1 MKRIRILALGLLA
14 SGMLLL
20 ACDKDNDDDPGG
32 GGNNPP
38 PGSGN
43 SVTISGS
50 SFSPGT
56 LTIQRGATVTWTNTD
71 SNPHTVTADNN
82 SFNSGTLNPNGTF
95 SYTFN
100 TAGSFTY
107 HCNFHSGM
115 NGSVVVNN

>member
-14 SGMLLL
+14 SGMLLF
-20 ACDKDNDDDPGG
+20 ACSKDDDDDNPG

-43 SVTISGS
+43 NVTISGS
-50 SFSPGT
+50 SFSPAT

-71 SNPHTVTADNN
+71 SNPHTVTANNN
-82 SFNSGTLNPNGTF
+82 SFNSGTLNPNATF
-95 SYTFN
+95 SFTFN
-100 TAGSFTY
+100 TAGTFPY

-115 NGSVVVNN
+115 TGSVVVNN

>member
-14 SGMLLL
+14 SGMLLF
-20 ACDKDNDDDPGG
+20 ACSKDDDDDNTG

-56 LTIQRGATVTWTNTD
+56 LTIQRGVTVTWTNTD

-82 SFNSGTLNPNGTF
+82 SFNSGTLNPNATF
-95 SYTFN
+95 SHTFN
-100 TAGSFTY
+100 TAGTFPY